1 MAPKPKSEAFDVT
14 DAQLRKSA
22 FKDRAGLCS
31 WLCTELENAISARSG
46 VESEIKYAWAI
57 YQQDRTRGRNTPWP
71 DAADLTSPYGAEYVD
86 ALHARLMANTFTDT
100 VWMVEGWG
108 ESAEKAPF
116 VEEFHQ
122 RAQEDERYQG
132 YEDERV
138 LRALIEG
145 VGTLEITESV
155 EMRRQQDRKRVKLRL
170 HEGAPVLGED
180 NEPELEQDELGAYVE
195 AQGEDPS
202 AEVDVDSLEPVRIGP
217 SYDVIPFLDF
227 LTLPQHA
234 KSKNEVWGYAKRFWR
249 RVPELTAKVM
259 LGMYDK
265 QAVKDIGEDNERQT
279 LSDEAPTITTVPTQ
293 DGPLAQK
300 ELWEVQ
306 FLADCDGK
314 GERWYR
320 ATVSKDR
327 VKLLRLKVDDRTT
340 RYNQFIPFPKPGSA
354 GRGYSLITNKMITVI
369 EEDTA
374 IRNLRADRA
383 AFKASQPI
391 LRKVNALWDPYEQPM
406 GPGRVLDVRDA
417 NEITLLQGIEDVSN
431 GVMLWKQDVRTDGD
445 RLLGTNDTALG
456 QNTDETKTLGE
467 VQLRAGYSE
476 VRINVILKR
485 HAESVEEVGMARHT
499 IWKRTLRER
508 ENLPPMRATRIGR
521 MADGIEVSGLGAD
534 GTVSA
539 DLLEGIYW
547 FKPKGSVETSDL
559 MRVRSDFVG
568 FLQALGPL
576 MQMNPQLG
584 MLLRTV
590 PAAKSIM
597 KQAMRV
603 FRWPDRQSIL
613 GPEGHG
619 VFEQMEQQTQ
629 MQNALADPRMQLLQ
643 SLMGA
648 SDGAQAPGAAPMG
661 GQAAPP
667 AGGPPQASGP
677 VM

>member
-1 MAPKPKSEAFDVT
+1 
-14 DAQLRKSA
+14 
-22 FKDRAGLCS
+22 
-31 WLCTELENAISARSG
+31 
-46 VESEIKYAWAI
+46 
-57 YQQDRTRGRNTPWP
+57 
-71 DAADLTSPYGAEYVD
+71 
-86 ALHARLMANTFTDT
+86 
-100 VWMVEGWG
+100 
-108 ESAEKAPF
+108 
-116 VEEFHQ
+116 
-122 RAQEDERYQG
+122 
-132 YEDERV
+132 
-138 LRALIEG
+138 
-145 VGTLEITESV
+145 
-155 EMRRQQDRKRVKLRL
+155 
-170 HEGAPVLGED
+170 
-180 NEPELEQDELGAYVE
+180 
-195 AQGEDPS
+195 
-202 AEVDVDSLEPVRIGP
+202 
-217 SYDVIPFLDF
+217 
-227 LTLPQHA
+227 
-234 KSKNEVWGYAKRFWR
+234 
-249 RVPELTAKVM
+249 VPELDAKVS

-265 QAVKDIGEDNERQT
+265 QAVKDIGTDNEKFET
-279 LSDEAPTITTVPTQ
+279 GTEAPSTLPVPPQ

-306 FLADCDGK
+306 FLADCDGQ

-327 VKLLRLKVDDRTT
+327 YKLLRLKVDDRTT

-406 GPGRVLDVRDA
+406 GPGRVLDVRDP
-417 NEITLLQGIEDVSN
+417 NEITVLQGIEDVSN

-456 QNTDETKTLGE
+456 QNTEDTKTLGE
-467 VQLRAGYSE
+467 IQLRAGYSE

-485 HAESVEEVGMARHT
+485 HAEAVEEVGQARHT

-576 MQMNPQLG
+576 MQVNPQLG
-584 MLLRTV
+584 MLLRTT

-603 FRWPDRQSIL
+603 FRWPDKQSII

-619 VFEQMEQQTQ
+619 VFEQMEMQTQ
-629 MQNALADPRMQLLQ
+629 MQSASADPRVQLVQ
-643 SLMGA
+643 ALMGGGGQP
-648 SDGAQAPGAAPMG
+648 GAQPGAPQGEPGQPPQGNPM
-661 GQAAPP
+661 
-667 AGGPPQASGP
+667 AGGAQGP